1 MKGSLSSR
9 LLAASLIIVTILG
22 GCALYEAYRPVVLQV
37 APDDALISLDIGEP
51 LAQAPVFVTRTD
63 NAERQDYALIKGQD
77 VQVEL
82 VYVTI
87 VDEPVALA
95 YPYTIESM
103 IETWRMNR
111 GQAKIWGA
119 SDKLDTVVGRFF
131 YKRYRLDEQGRDCA
145 GFSREWDH
153 PADDPFHRPGRVLFG
168 YVCAAPGTA
177 LSDDKIT
184 TLLRNIRTKKEP
196 KSEPS
201 ARPVAQEVQAL
212 ALARGE
218 GFAERGNLAFP
229 FDFARRYSDVDGN
242 EREPLLP

>member
-9 LLAASLIIVTILG
+9 LLSASLIIVTLG
-22 GCALYEAYRPVVLQV
+22 GCALYEAYRPVVMQV
-37 APDDALISLDIGEP
+37 APDDALVSLDIGEP
-51 LAQAPVFVTRTD
+51 LAQAPVFVTRAD

-111 GQAKIWGA
+111 GQAKIWAA
-119 SDKLDTVVGRFF
+119 SNKLDTVAGRFF
-131 YKRYRLDEQGRDCA
+131 YKRYRLGEQGRDCA

-168 YVCAAPGTA
+168 YVCAAPGLA
-177 LSDDKIT
+177 LSDDRIT
-184 TLLRNIRTKKEP
+184 TLLRHIHTKKEST
-196 KSEPS
+196 SEPIAAPG
-201 ARPVAQEVQAL
+201 AREAQAL

-218 GFAERGNLAFP
+218 GFAAQGNLSFP
-229 FDFARRYSDVDGN
+229 FDFARRYSDVDSD